1 MSLLLSGLRGGE
13 SGGLEGLL
21 ASLDMDDNDDGEDE
35 ISEEVE
41 RKFLTLSWWM
51 LHVGWKD
58 VGERVRK
65 GVEDALDG

>member
-21 ASLDMDDNDDGEDE
+21 ASLDDDQGGEEE

>member
-21 ASLDMDDNDDGEDE
+21 ASLDMDGDDDGEDE

>member
-21 ASLDMDDNDDGEDE
+21 ASLDMDGDDDGEAE